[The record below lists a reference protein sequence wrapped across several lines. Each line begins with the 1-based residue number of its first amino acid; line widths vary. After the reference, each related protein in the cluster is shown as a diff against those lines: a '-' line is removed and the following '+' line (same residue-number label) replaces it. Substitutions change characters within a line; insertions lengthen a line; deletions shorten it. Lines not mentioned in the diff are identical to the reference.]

1 MPRLLLVPRIEVPSG
16 LLQPAVAVHQ
26 DGVFT
31 RSQARAEGWSD
42 DRQRALI
49 RAGIWVALTP
59 HVLRNREVEPGPW
72 HCARAVALAGR
83 LVVSH
88 ATAGRLWG
96 LRSSGGL
103 HGIATFAVAAPGV
116 HVHRSR
122 LPEATTVEAAGLVL
136 TDPLQTIADLIR
148 TLPPAESVDLITD
161 ALQRGLLGAE
171 DLDDA
176 AVLAHGMTG
185 AARARWIARTCATE
199 PHSVLEWRFHQGIR
213 TVGSGW
219 EFNVPI
225 YDSDGL
231 VGVVDAFHR
240 PTGTIVELDSRAFH
254 GPDRYQPD
262 RTRDQRL
269 AARGYVVLRFTW
281 EDIDRRPEQT
291 WARIRHTLAVRTARP
306 RDLPRIASGS
316 S

>member
-1 MPRLLLVPRIEVPSG
+1 MPRLLLAPRSEVPPG
-16 LLQPAVAVHQ
+16 LLQPAAAVHQ

-49 RAGIWVALTP
+49 REGIWVAVTP
-59 HVLRNREVEPGPW
+59 RVLRNREVEPGPW
-72 HCARAVALAGR
+72 QCARAVALAGR

-96 LRSSGGL
+96 LRSSGAL

-122 LPEATTVEAAGLVL
+122 LTQATTVDAEGLVL
-136 TDPLQTIADLIR
+136 TSPLQTIADMVR
-148 TLPPAESVDLITD
+148 TIPPAESIDLITD
-161 ALQRGLLGAE
+161 ALQRGLIGAE
-171 DLDDA
+171 DLVDA
-176 AVLAHGMTG
+176 AGLAQGMTG
-185 AARARWIARTCATE
+185 AGRARWIARTCATE
-199 PHSVLEWRFHQGIR
+199 PHSVLEWRFHQGIG

-225 YDSDGL
+225 YDSTGL

-240 PTGTIVELDSRAFH
+240 ATGTVVELDSRAFH
-254 GPDRYQPD
+254 GADRYQPD

-269 AARGYVVLRFTW
+269 AALGYVTLRFTW
-281 EDIDRRPEQT
+281 EDIDRRPEQV
-291 WARIRHTLAVRTARP
+291 WARIRQTLAIRTAPPGRV
-306 RDLPRIASGS
+306 A
-316 S
+316 

>member
-1 MPRLLLVPRIEVPSG
+1 MPRLLLAPRTEVPPG
-16 LLQPAVAVHQ
+16 LLQPAAAVHQ

-49 RAGIWVALTP
+49 REGIWVAVTP
-59 HVLRNREVEPGPW
+59 RVLRNREVEPGPW
-72 HCARAVALAGR
+72 QCARAVALAGR

-88 ATAGRLWG
+88 ASAGRLWG
-96 LRSSGGL
+96 LRSSGAL

-122 LPEATTVEAAGLVL
+122 LTRATMVEAEGLVL
-136 TDPLQTIADLIR
+136 TSALRTIADMVR
-148 TLPPAESVDLITD
+148 TIPPAESIDLITD
-161 ALQRGLLGAE
+161 ALQRGLIGAE
-171 DLDDA
+171 DLVDVA
-176 AVLAHGMTG
+176 ALAQGMTG
-185 AARARWIARTCATE
+185 AGRARWIARTCAME
-199 PHSVLEWRFHQGIR
+199 PHSVLEWRFHQGIA

-225 YDSDGL
+225 YDSTGL

-240 PTGTIVELDSRAFH
+240 ATGTVVELDSRAFH
-254 GPDRYQPD
+254 GPDLYQPD

-269 AARGYVVLRFTW
+269 VALGHVALRFTW
-281 EDIDRRPEQT
+281 EDIDRRPEQV
-291 WARIRHTLAVRTARP
+291 WARIRQTLAIRTAPQGR
-306 RDLPRIASGS
+306 AA
-316 S
+316 

>member
-1 MPRLLLVPRIEVPSG
+1 MPRLLLAPRIEVPSG

-59 HVLRNREVEPGPW
+59 RVLRNREVEPGPW
-72 HCARAVALAGR
+72 QCARAVALAGR

-96 LRSSGGL
+96 LRSVGGL

-116 HVHRSR
+116 QVHRSR

-148 TLPPAESVDLITD
+148 TLSPAESVDLITD
-161 ALQRGLLGAE
+161 ALQRGLLGAT
-171 DLDDA
+171 DLVDA
-176 AVLAHGMTG
+176 ASLAHGMTG
-185 AARARWIARTCATE
+185 AARSRWIARTCATE

-240 PTGTIVELDSRAFH
+240 PTGTVVELDSRAFH

-281 EDIDRRPEQT
+281 EDIDRRPEQA
-291 WARIRHTLAVRTARP
+291 WARIRHTLALRTAQR
-306 RDLPRIASGS
+306 
-316 S
+316 